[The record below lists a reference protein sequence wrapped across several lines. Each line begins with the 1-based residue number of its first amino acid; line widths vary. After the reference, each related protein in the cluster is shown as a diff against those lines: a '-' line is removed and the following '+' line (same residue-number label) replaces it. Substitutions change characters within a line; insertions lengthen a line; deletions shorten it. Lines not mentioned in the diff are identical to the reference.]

1 MNESSSM
8 RGTRHA
14 TLASRFS
21 SCRAALLAVL
31 ISGGLTACH
40 DEASSTA
47 GDTTVSTCGDG
58 DAGLTLP
65 AGFCATIFADDAG
78 PVRLGAMSDD
88 GTLYVIRRGGVEE
101 EGGILALRDTTD
113 DGVADV
119 RLDFGPDVRGTGVE
133 MVDSLLYVEA
143 NGAVVRYVIPA
154 GEMLPSAP
162 PDTIV
167 HELPRG
173 GHDAVSFAL
182 DGQGGL
188 FVNVGSLSN
197 SCQVEDRGEESPGMD
212 PCTELET
219 RAGIWR
225 FDANATGQRQQ
236 DGTRWAT
243 GIRNAVAIGFD
254 SQRRLWAVQHG
265 RDQLVQNW
273 GRYYDDEDSSEN
285 PAEELLL
292 VARGDDFGWPYCY
305 FSRKYGRKVLSPEYG
320 GTGIGEVGRC
330 SEAKSAAATFPAHW
344 APMDLLFYQGD
355 LFPGRYRGGVFISF
369 HGSWNREDEQE
380 GFNIV
385 FLPMGNG
392 DPSAEYEVFAD
403 GFAGRD
409 PVARANDAEYRPVAL
424 VEGADGSLYVT
435 SDRGGRVWRITF
447 HGE

>member
-1 MNESSSM
+1 MTLQDKGNAQSTRSLDQADSVYSRQTNWRTQNRMNESSSM

-14 TLASRFS
+14 TVASRFS

-243 GIRNAVAIGFD
+243 GSRNAVAIGFD
-254 SQRRLWAVQHG
+254 SQRRLWVVQHG
-265 RDQLVQNW
+265 
-273 GRYYDDEDSSEN
+273 
-285 PAEELLL
+285 
-292 VARGDDFGWPYCY
+292 
-305 FSRKYGRKVLSPEYG
+305 
-320 GTGIGEVGRC
+320 
-330 SEAKSAAATFPAHW
+330 
-344 APMDLLFYQGD
+344 
-355 LFPGRYRGGVFISF
+355 
-369 HGSWNREDEQE
+369 
-380 GFNIV
+380 
-385 FLPMGNG
+385 
-392 DPSAEYEVFAD
+392 
-403 GFAGRD
+403 
-409 PVARANDAEYRPVAL
+409 
-424 VEGADGSLYVT
+424 
-435 SDRGGRVWRITF
+435 
-447 HGE
+447 